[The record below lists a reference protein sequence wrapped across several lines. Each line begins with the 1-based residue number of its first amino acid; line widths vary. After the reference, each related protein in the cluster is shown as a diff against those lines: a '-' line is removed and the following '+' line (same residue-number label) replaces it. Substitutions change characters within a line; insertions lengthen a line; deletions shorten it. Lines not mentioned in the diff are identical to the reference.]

1 MTYET
6 NDAARIEEMAA
17 LARNRRP
24 LDGPG
29 VPRPISRGNAAGWG
43 MLAIIGAGVFVAGM
57 AVGALL

>member
-6 NDAARIEEMAA
+6 NDAARIEALAA
-17 LARNRRP
+17 LARDRRP

-29 VPRPISRGNAAGWG
+29 VPRPVSRYNGAGWAF
-43 MLAIIGAGVFVAGM
+43 LAIIGAGVFVAGL

>member
-1 MTYET
+1 MTHET

-17 LARNRRP
+17 LARNQRP

-29 VPRPISRGNAAGWG
+29 VPRPVPRYNGAGWAFI
-43 MLAIIGAGVFVAGM
+43 AIIGAGMLAAGV